1 MSGRKLLFLFL
12 IITVTAGKAQK
23 LMDTGG
29 MAYSRNSVN
38 TTVFRSNSVVSSGK
52 YQYIAFYDQDGF
64 IVLGQRKI
72 TEKNG
77 SLKKPDLQE
86 TVPTR
91 IM

>member
-1 MSGRKLLFLFL
+1 MSGRKLLFLIL

-52 YQYIAFYDQDGF
+52 YQYIARLQGRQ
-64 IVLGQRKI
+64 G
-72 TEKNG
+72 NP
-77 SLKKPDLQE
+77 SLLPCCSWRTLNKASCR
-86 TVPTR
+86 V
-91 IM
+91 